1 MNEQK
6 QAIFFQELA
15 ATLKAGVGVSQA
27 VRLASAN
34 IRGKRQA
41 HWQNIAFQLDRGASL
56 ESAFKSLGEEFSP
69 WAIAVIGLAEKS
81 GAVAIACED
90 IAKTLTEMMAR
101 RRLIRGMVLRL
112 FRMVWSWAMVIFLL
126 LGGVVTSVNFWL
138 IATATALVLI
148 GVIYAAT
155 HWPPLGDRLR
165 YLPPFKRLFAFQ
177 TMIHLSYLQ
186 LPLDCGIS
194 LSSALDW
201 LKQDFPDPVINQ
213 MMRRVEPQVRRG
225 KELSDTIRPYCSAMV
240 VQMIRTG
247 EEAGTLSKSFEQIR
261 YYYQQDLRRAIQL
274 LNLQVM
280 FISLASFGLFVFFV
294 GAQVL
299 DLLVQ
304 NLQN

>member
-112 FRMVWSWAMVIFLL
+112 FRMVWSWAMVI
-126 LGGVVTSVNFWL
+126 
-138 IATATALVLI
+138 
-148 GVIYAAT
+148 
-155 HWPPLGDRLR
+155 
-165 YLPPFKRLFAFQ
+165 
-177 TMIHLSYLQ
+177 
-186 LPLDCGIS
+186 
-194 LSSALDW
+194 
-201 LKQDFPDPVINQ
+201 
-213 MMRRVEPQVRRG
+213 
-225 KELSDTIRPYCSAMV
+225 
-240 VQMIRTG
+240 
-247 EEAGTLSKSFEQIR
+247 
-261 YYYQQDLRRAIQL
+261 
-274 LNLQVM
+274 
-280 FISLASFGLFVFFV
+280 LA
-294 GAQVL
+294 Q
-299 DLLVQ
+299 
-304 NLQN
+304 